1 MTLEGSSQVVSG
13 QYEPLREQKLT
24 GNTKTQVIESEGNS
38 VKSRHSMKLH
48 SGLQEFLVFS
58 PYLVS
63 VSLLLPTAVPLFC
76 ILVAFLETTAAGC
89 HPHLL
94 T

>member
-1 MTLEGSSQVVSG
+1 MTLEGSGQVVSG

-24 GNTKTQVIESEGNS
+24 GNTKTQVIESEGKT

-48 SGLQEFLVFS
+48 SGLRKFLVFS

-63 VSLLLPTAVPLFC
+63 VLLLLPTSVPLLC
-76 ILVAFLETTAAGC
+76 ILVAFLETRAPG
-89 HPHLL
+89 
-94 T
+94 